1 MTSDILIKQYCKEL
15 RFGKNIYENYSKIS
29 ATDYADF
36 LAQLLKMEVDH
47 RELVRKNRNLKSAGF
62 DVIKTFEGYEFKDI
76 QIPSAISIEIINDLS
91 DLTSNED
98 PAKNIIKNPSTVKQ
112 MAEQIIVAADAYFSL
127 RLEEDEFQ
135 ELILNYA
142 SRHGK
147 KLFGKNGKIN
157 PTIRNIIGK
166 KRRELVEL
174 MLRGYQLS
182 VF

>member
-1 MTSDILIKQYCKEL
+1 MKSIKRDCIEGIYRDGHGAITRIIVGKYRKGVIFCIPKFKTGIQIDQNCTVDSITNILKKTVL
-15 RFGKNIYENYSKIS
+15 GSHTKNIEGIAK
-29 ATDYADF
+29 
-36 LAQLLKMEVDH
+36 
-47 RELVRKNRNLKSAGF
+47 
-62 DVIKTFEGYEFKDI
+62 KT
-76 QIPSAISIEIINDLS
+76 IEIINELS